1 MQINNTQLKKAVALL
16 NTATKTFSFLEDEEY
31 LYQIKITQIDRLL
44 ILTLKGKNGGM
55 VSTTVDIYSGGIEN
69 FVVELGELKKLAKF
83 ITRKENNIIIENNV
97 LLARSG
103 DKNCQIEL
111 TDTNKYE
118 EYLSTYYDDEYLYTN
133 KVLATM
139 SIEKDNS
146 DNFIKPLSG
155 MVPLNSDYHS
165 DFGRIFID
173 GDTAASTDKERIHT
187 FKFNSFKF
195 KGVKIELFFNQ
206 DVCKLIHLFEGERF
220 DITLERE
227 KSRLDKLF
235 ERKKSG
241 IRICISNKNK
251 KISLLDYMGC
261 MSTSN
266 IKTVT
271 RLIASRS
278 EDNNLTQFT
287 LSKDV
292 LEVLK
297 SVLPFANK
305 DTCKINLLSKGRQLF
320 ARYGD
325 ATVLLGCSDRDSQCN
340 IPINCK
346 HLIDAVAPITGEV
359 TLNHDKNR
367 SYIVITGGVSTNLV
381 SSLKW
386 Y

>member
-16 NTATKTFSFLEDEEY
+16 NTATKTFSFLEHKKYE
-31 LYQIKITQIDRLL
+31 YQIKITQIDNLL
-44 ILTLKGKNGGM
+44 ILTLKGRNGSM

-69 FVVELGELKKLAKF
+69 FVVELSELKKMANF
-83 ITRKENNIIIENNV
+83 ITRKENNIEIENNV

-118 EYLSTYYDDEYLYTN
+118 EYLSTYYDDEYSPTN
-133 KVLATM
+133 EAIATI
-139 SIEKDNS
+139 SIEKKDS
-146 DNFIKPLSG
+146 DNFIKSLRG
-155 MVPLNSDYHS
+155 MVPLKTKYYSN
-165 DFGRIFID
+165 FGSIFID
-173 GDTAASTDKERIHT
+173 GDTVASTDRKRIHT
-187 FKFNSFKF
+187 FKF
-195 KGVKIELFFNQ
+195 KGKIEDGFKLFFNQ

-220 DITLERE
+220 DITFERE
-227 KSRLDKLF
+227 
-235 ERKKSG
+235 KSG

-251 KISLLDYMGC
+251 KISLLDDMGS
-261 MSTSN
+261 MSAIS
-266 IKTVT
+266 IKTLTEMVA
-271 RLIASRS
+271 RHS
-278 EDNNLTQFT
+278 ENNNLTQFT

-292 LEVLK
+292 LKVLK

-305 DTCKINLLSKGRQLF
+305 ETCKIDLLSMGRQLF

-359 TLNHDKNR
+359 TLNYYKNN
-367 SYIVITGGVSTNLV
+367 SPIVIKGGVSTNLV